1 MKRILILT
9 LQSYQQVP
17 HVVQQVMSNESTLIL
32 SGAVPAFEM
41 FMTKWEKIIW
51 EHPHL
56 GQLVR
61 PELNWAYKYYG
72 QMDCTRAYIISMHQQ
87 IHLLIHKNKLMFTYS
102 A

>member
-1 MKRILILT
+1 MKYILILT

-17 HVVQQVMSNESTLIL
+17 HVVQQVMSGESTLIL
-32 SGAVPAFEM
+32 SGTVLTFEM
-41 FMTKWEKIIW
+41 FITRWEKIIR

-72 QMDCTRAYIISMHQQ
+72 
-87 IHLLIHKNKLMFTYS
+87 
-102 A
+102 